1 MKISRCKICD
11 SKFHLATRCPKR
23 NDTRETIFIEER
35 IVSLLAESFNVAIID
50 LACTK
55 TVCSEVWMQY
65 YTDSLSVSDKD
76 KINICKSSNSFKF
89 GKIKL
94 TPDTTDYEIPLLLSK
109 DSMKKVHATTDFKN
123 YKMIMFQ

>member
-11 SKFHLATRCPKR
+11 SKFHLGTRCPKR
-23 NDTRETIFIEER
+23 NDTRETIFIEEM

-55 TVCSEVWMQY
+55 TVCGEVWMQY

-89 GKIKL
+89 GKINSRCHWL
-94 TPDTTDYEIPLLLSK
+94 WDTFIAKQRFYGKGTCNDWL
-109 DSMKKVHATTDFKN
+109 
-123 YKMIMFQ
+123 

>member
-1 MKISRCKICD
+1 
-11 SKFHLATRCPKR
+11 
-23 NDTRETIFIEER
+23 
-35 IVSLLAESFNVAIID
+35 
-50 LACTK
+50 
-55 TVCSEVWMQY
+55 MQY
-65 YTDSLSVSDKD
+65 YTDSLNVSDKD

-94 TPDTTDYEIPLLLSK
+94 TPDAIDYEIPLLLSK